1 MNDITAINIIRNP
14 AQTVAS
20 VVKLFGFR
28 VRGNTIYVFF
38 SGLVLGV
45 FAAIATYPVH
55 ILLAGV
61 MMLLPPCFSVVFIR
75 KFIAE
80 KPRCFFWFYL
90 DEKQQG
96 RFLRKP
102 KRKGGAN
109 VATP

>member
-38 SGLVLGV
+38 SGLVFGV

-55 ILLAGV
+55 I
-61 MMLLPPCFSVVFIR
+61 SI
-75 KFIAE
+75 
-80 KPRCFFWFYL
+80 
-90 DEKQQG
+90 
-96 RFLRKP
+96 
-102 KRKGGAN
+102 
-109 VATP
+109 VA